1 MVLVKS
7 DLLSNDIFLINETED
22 ELINSLTGSYSRMS
36 FFERRR
42 GDKTNHDRINSFR
55 SNIDRLMAIKSEMV
69 HANITR
75 QKEVISEISDELREA
90 YKLEK
95 AEYSNE

>member
-1 MVLVKS
+1 MVVVKS
-7 DLLSNDIFLINETED
+7 DLLSNDVFLINETED

-36 FFERRR
+36 FFERKRE
-42 GDKTNHDRINSFR
+42 DKANQNRINTFR
-55 SNIDRLMAIKSEMV
+55 SNIDRLMALKSEMI

-90 YKLEK
+90 YMLEK
-95 AEYSNE
+95 AEYSNG